1 MIMGKPLAG
10 STCSGGVAPRGVLI
24 SHTGRVTTKERLHL
38 LVDELADEQASRALA
53 LLEAVTGEQQVAG
66 ERRVVPASLG
76 AGVSGRSDISE
87 RVDEI
92 LAEGF
97 GR

>member
-1 MIMGKPLAG
+1 
-10 STCSGGVAPRGVLI
+10 LI
-24 SHTGRVTTKERLHL
+24 SHTGRVTTKERLHR

-53 LLEAVTGEQQVAG
+53 LLETVAG
-66 ERRVVPASLG
+66 EHSPAGRRRVVPISLG
-76 AGVSGRSDISE
+76 AGASGRSDLSE

-92 LAEGF
+92 LADGF